1 MLNYSVIAVGTNG
14 SETSMKA
21 VQAAAS
27 LARVYGAK
35 LLIVSA
41 FYDHA
46 GSLLG
51 APNSQ
56 GARLPVGSEEM
67 AESYLDK
74 AAAVAKEEGA
84 ESIEIIGK
92 SGDPA
97 HALLE
102 VAKAHDVDLLVVGNK
117 GLNSMRGRV
126 FGSVPTELT
135 HKSKVDVVVVNTSQA
150 R

>member
-1 MLNYSVIAVGTNG
+1 MLNYHVIAVGTDG
-14 SETSMKA
+14 SETSLRA

-27 LARVYGAK
+27 LARVYQAK

-41 FYDHA
+41 FYDQT

-56 GARLPVGSEEM
+56 GARLPVVSEDM
-67 AESYLDK
+67 AQSYLDK
-74 AAAVAKEEGA
+74 AAVLAKEEGA
-84 ESIEIIGK
+84 QELEIIGK
-92 SGDPA
+92 SGDPVQ
-97 HALLE
+97 ALLE
-102 VAKAHDVDLLVVGNK
+102 VAKSHEVDLLVVGNK